1 MMTDSGT
8 LPSSAL
14 RFTMGCMIKHYTDL
28 DEQLAVGS
36 HPHAPEHM
44 MALARQHGVTSVL
57 CLQSDEDL
65 SSRGI
70 QWPVLW
76 QFYMRLGIDVTRVP
90 ITDFDKKD
98 LLTHLDTAV
107 AALNDA
113 VLGGGKVYV
122 HCSAGLNRSPT
133 VIIAYLVKHRGLG
146 LEEAVT
152 WISEKHRCVPYPD
165 VLEAWIQ
172 RAS

>member
-1 MMTDSGT
+1 V
-8 LPSSAL
+8 
-14 RFTMGCMIKHYTDL
+14 IKHYTDL

-146 LEEAVT
+146 LEEAVA

>member
-1 MMTDSGT
+1 
-8 LPSSAL
+8 
-14 RFTMGCMIKHYTDL
+14 MIKHYTDL

-44 MALARQHGVTSVL
+44 MALSRDHGVTSVL
-57 CLQSDEDL
+57 CLQSDDDL
-65 SSRGI
+65 ASRGL
-70 QWPVLW
+70 QWSVLW

-98 LLTHLDTAV
+98 LLVHLDAAV

-113 VLGGGKVYV
+113 LGEGGKVYV

-133 VIIAYLVKHRGLG
+133 VIIGYLVKHRDMSLD
-146 LEEAVT
+146 EAVA
-152 WISEKHRCVPYPD
+152 WISARHNCVPYPD

>member
-1 MMTDSGT
+1 V
-8 LPSSAL
+8 
-14 RFTMGCMIKHYTDL
+14 IKHYTDL

-57 CLQSDEDL
+57 CLQSDDDL
-65 SSRGI
+65 ASRGL
-70 QWPVLW
+70 QWSVLW
-76 QFYMRLGIDVTRVP
+76 QFYMRLGLDVIRVP

-98 LLTHLDTAV
+98 LLAHLDAAV
-107 AALNDA
+107 AALHDA
-113 VLGGGKVYV
+113 LVDGGKVYV

-133 VIIAYLVKHRGLG
+133 VIIGYLVKHRGMA
-146 LEEAVT
+146 LEEAVA

>member
-1 MMTDSGT
+1 
-8 LPSSAL
+8 
-14 RFTMGCMIKHYTDL
+14 MIRHYTDL

-44 MALARQHGVTSVL
+44 TALGRKHGITTVL
-57 CLQSDEDL
+57 CLQSDDDL
-65 SSRGI
+65 SSRGL
-70 QWPVLW
+70 QWSILW

-90 ITDFDKKD
+90 IQDFDKKD

-107 AALNDA
+107 SALHDGLA
-113 VLGGGKVYV
+113 DGGKVYV

-133 VIIAYLVKHRGLG
+133 VIIAYLVKHREMSLDD
-146 LEEAVT
+146 AVAWVT
-152 WISEKHRCVPYPD
+152 ERHECVPYPD
-165 VLEAWIQ
+165 VLESWVQ